1 MIIVHT
7 FRRKKDDISKKKVL
21 RTTSEQK
28 FSELSNLSGQIRRE
42 RKLNKDLMRK
52 KGFVKCVL
60 KLCKFLRRFL
70 QFK

>member
-52 KGFVKCVL
+52 KKDSLNVS
-60 KLCKFLRRFL
+60 
-70 QFK
+70 

>member
-52 KGFVKCVL
+52 K
-60 KLCKFLRRFL
+60 RIR
-70 QFK
+70 